1 MFSSFFKK
9 KTNNKEQEF
18 SDLNENALTIAKDI
32 LVLDQSES
40 TSYQIVGKIHSLL
53 NNHKQAI
60 DNFIRA
66 IELNPKC
73 NHNYISISQSFSA
86 IGENEKGI
94 SYLEKGINIIGNDPL
109 IFYNLG
115 IIYQNNQNWDQAEVN
130 FHKAIKLKPFS
141 P

>member
-1 MFSSFFKK
+1 MTVRYLEGQKEKLNYFIK
-9 KTNNKEQEF
+9 NNQY
-18 SDLNENALTIAKDI
+18 ENALTIAKDI

-40 TSYQIVGKIHSLL
+40 TSYQIVGKIYSLL

-73 NHNYISISQSFSA
+73 NHNYISISQSLST

-94 SYLEKGINIIGNDPL
+94 SYLEKGIKIVGNDPL
-109 IFYNLG
+109 IFYNFGSNTSKKQKLG
-115 IIYQNNQNWDQAEVN
+115 
-130 FHKAIKLKPFS
+130 S
-141 P
+141 SRS